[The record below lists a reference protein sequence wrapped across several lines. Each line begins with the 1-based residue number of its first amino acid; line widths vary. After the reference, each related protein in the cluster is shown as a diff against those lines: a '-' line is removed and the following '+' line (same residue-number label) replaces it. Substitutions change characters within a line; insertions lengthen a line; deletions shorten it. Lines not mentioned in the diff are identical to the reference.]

1 MLHKERFDQLRGAF
15 AELSH
20 NHHRVL
26 VLREFEGLSY
36 REIAKKMD
44 MTRPAVE
51 SALFRARRRLQQE
64 YARAEAVA

>member
-1 MLHKERFDQLRGAF
+1 MAAKKKGDAF
-15 AELSH
+15 AELSD

-26 VLREFEGLSY
+26 VMREFEGLSY

-64 YARAEAVA
+64 YARAGAVA